1 MRMRIGMEII
11 EEDEDRDRDG
21 DDNNVMQT
29 HD

>member
-21 DDNNVMQT
+21 DDKNVMQT